1 MIKAIIDNKNIKTEI
16 FNSTAEIV
24 SLISIMIYL
33 ELIELNF
40 CNLNHNLKK
49 NIENRGIIEYNI
61 NHIYDE
67 IDTNSSAD
75 I

>member
-1 MIKAIIDNKNIKTEI
+1 MIKAIIDDNNIKTEF
-16 FNSTAEIV
+16 FNSIAEFV

-49 NIENRGIIEYNI
+49 NIEIRSVKEYYLKEIFDDDETNI
-61 NHIYDE
+61 
-67 IDTNSSAD
+67 
-75 I
+75 